1 MNTSSGARIDLSVK
15 RDGEI
20 VRLYDAKIL
29 DPIHHFLACEMS
41 QAGIDKASQPENLA
55 IILCDHLLCELKAA
69 QSAMLLLR
77 KYAVDEQSSDTLLQW
92 LQLFENFAY
101 KKITN
106 IDTLKGQIDT
116 VAKIRALIIF
126 PNDLINARQYE
137 CF

>member
-1 MNTSSGARIDLSVK
+1 
-15 RDGEI
+15 
-20 VRLYDAKIL
+20 
-29 DPIHHFLACEMS
+29 MS

-101 KKITN
+101 KKIAN

-126 PNDLINARQYE
+126 PNDLINAHQYE